1 MRVRITLACTECK
14 QRNYNTTK
22 EKKNHPERLETRKY
36 CRFCRKHTVHKE
48 TKYSDRVLRSDKM
61 SDEAKKTENTSWF
74 QGLKAEFKNISW
86 PDRKTLIRETITVTV
101 VSVVLGVIIATL
113 DMVLQYGINFLV

>member
-1 MRVRITLACTECK
+1 
-14 QRNYNTTK
+14 
-22 EKKNHPERLETRKY
+22 
-36 CRFCRKHTVHKE
+36 
-48 TKYSDRVLRSDKM
+48 M
-61 SDEAKKTENTSWF
+61 SDEAKKTEKTSWF

-113 DMVLQYGINFLV
+113 DMVLQYGINFLVQYKEVCRKAGSASEKEREETA

>member
-1 MRVRITLACTECK
+1 
-14 QRNYNTTK
+14 
-22 EKKNHPERLETRKY
+22 
-36 CRFCRKHTVHKE
+36 
-48 TKYSDRVLRSDKM
+48 M
-61 SDEAKKTENTSWF
+61 SDEAKKTEKTSWF

-101 VSVVLGVIIATL
+101 VSVVWVSIATL